1 MPLLSKM
8 HIPAQKVYHNYFDIL
23 IQKILLFLLLIKS
36 LSNIKVIQI
45 LKLYQKSLFYCLSKP
60 EGNIIYWYN
69 AIPLYLY
76 LLPP

>member
-8 HIPAQKVYHNYFDIL
+8 HIPAQKVYHNYFDTL

-45 LKLYQKSLFYCLSKP
+45 LKLSEIFF
-60 EGNIIYWYN
+60 
-69 AIPLYLY
+69 
-76 LLPP
+76 LLPF

>member
-8 HIPAQKVYHNYFDIL
+8 HNPAQKIYHNYFDIL

-45 LKLYQKSLFYCLSKP
+45 LKLYQKSFF
-60 EGNIIYWYN
+60 
-69 AIPLYLY
+69 
-76 LLPP
+76 LLPF